1 MINKGVRLNHRYVI
15 DRAVGEGGGGVV
27 YRAFDSNL
35 QNYVV
40 VKQIKESAASL
51 LESRAEA
58 DILKGLKH
66 ENLPKVLDFF
76 EDHGK
81 IFTVIDFIEGTSL
94 AEALKRRGWFSQK
107 EVLFWARQLSRAL
120 AYLHSQRE
128 PIIHSDIKPGNIM
141 WNERTGAVCLIDF
154 NISLAFHKG
163 QKSVT
168 WLSGGY
174 SPPEQ
179 FRNMEQY
186 CGYLEKILAGP
197 TRHSQ
202 VPGGSGQA
210 SGIGMTGTPTKIFN
224 RQAFANLEPM
234 INNRIDE
241 RSDIYSFGATLY
253 HLLTGRKPDI
263 NFLNIVPIS
272 AYSIPLSEGL
282 VHIIEKCMELSPERR
297 YQNGMELS
305 QAFEHIYE
313 LDSEYRR
320 FWKKRFWGNV
330 ISSAMIA
337 GGLLLAGAGVWV
349 KGREGQIQYQAY
361 MQEAE
366 QLLEDGEEEKALEL
380 IGKAKNLVKNRADA
394 DALELLL
401 LYQKGEYD
409 SCIRQGL
416 GMLGEKQYQIKGTDD
431 RQKLGSIYHI
441 MGNAFLEQD
450 QEEEAVYY
458 LEEALEYEE
467 ENPHLFRD
475 YAIALARCGR
485 IDTAKEAL
493 EQAGSLDLDADSIT
507 FASGEISYAQR
518 DYLSAQKQLSEMIER
533 TQDTQLRERAILLL
547 NQMYVQCGPEYLNTA
562 IHMLENE
569 SSKSEGNSKKRLME
583 ALAEDYL
590 IRGKEAGSE
599 EDRVR
604 ALNQYIALYN
614 MGDRTLRVM
623 GNIGILYRE
632 TGKIQEA
639 QTMAE
644 LLLEQYPKDYQGHKL
659 LAFLE
664 LDKQQKKEN
673 SQRNYD
679 NFRICYENAKKLY
692 EKQKQQEDEEMEL
705 LRQMYEDLAAG
716 GWYEGLRE

>member
-1 MINKGVRLNHRYVI
+1 MINRGVRLNNRYVI
-15 DRAVGEGGGGVV
+15 DRVVGEGGGGVV

-76 EDHGK
+76 EDHGRV
-81 IFTVIDFIEGTSL
+81 FTVIDFIEGISL
-94 AEALKRRGWFSQK
+94 SEALKRRGWFGQK
-107 EVLFWARQLSRAL
+107 EVLNWARQLSRAL
-120 AYLHSQRE
+120 EYLHSQRI
-128 PIIHSDIKPGNIM
+128 PIIHSDIKTGNIM

-179 FRNMEQY
+179 YRNMEQY
-186 CGYLEKILAGP
+186 CAYLERVLAGP

-202 VPGGSGQA
+202 APGRPGQMWGSQE
-210 SGIGMTGTPTKIFN
+210 IGSTTKIFS

-234 INNRIDE
+234 INSKVDE

-253 HLLTGRKPDI
+253 HLLTGRKPHI

-282 VHIIEKCMELSPERR
+282 SHIIETCMELSPEKR
-297 YQNGMELS
+297 YQNGMQLNL
-305 QAFEHIYE
+305 AFEHIYE

-330 ISSAMIA
+330 ASSAMIA
-337 GGLLLAGAGVWV
+337 GGIFLTGAGVLV

-361 MQEAE
+361 VQEAE
-366 QLLEDGEEEKALEL
+366 QLLEDGEAKKASELIEKAQ
-380 IGKAKNLVKNRADA
+380 KLVKNRVDA

-409 SCIRQGL
+409 ACVRQGL
-416 GMLGEKQYQIKGTDD
+416 IMLGEKQYQIKGEAD
-431 RQKLGSIYHI
+431 RKKLGSLYYI
-441 MGNAFLEQD
+441 MGNAFLEQ
-450 QEEEAVYY
+450 ERNKEAADY
-458 LEEALEYEE
+458 LEKALEYQE
-467 ENPHLFRD
+467 ENPDLFRD

-485 IDTAKEAL
+485 IGPAKQAL
-493 EQAGSLDLDADSIT
+493 EQASGLDLDSDSIA
-507 FASGEISYAQR
+507 FASGEISYAQK
-518 DYLSAQKQLSEMIER
+518 DYLSAQKELSDMIER
-533 TQDTQLRERAILLL
+533 TQEKQLKERAILLL

-562 IHMLENE
+562 IYMLEE
-569 SSKSEGNSKKRLME
+569 ETKKQENASNKKLLE
-583 ALAEDYL
+583 ALAGDYL
-590 IRGKEAGSE
+590 LRGEQSRSV
-599 EDRVR
+599 EDRIR
-604 ALNQYIALYN
+604 ALNQYIAIYN
-614 MGDRTLRVM
+614 MGDKTLRVM

-632 TGKIQEA
+632 TGNIQEA
-639 QTMAE
+639 QKMAE
-644 LLLEQYPKDYQGHKL
+644 LLLDQYPNDYQGHKL

-673 SQRNYD
+673 SQRNYE
-679 NFRICYENAKKLY
+679 NFRICYENARTLY
-692 EKQKQQEDEEMEL
+692 EKQEQQQDEEMEL
-705 LRQMYEDLAAG
+705 LEQMYEDLLTG
-716 GWYEGLRE
+716 GWYERQR